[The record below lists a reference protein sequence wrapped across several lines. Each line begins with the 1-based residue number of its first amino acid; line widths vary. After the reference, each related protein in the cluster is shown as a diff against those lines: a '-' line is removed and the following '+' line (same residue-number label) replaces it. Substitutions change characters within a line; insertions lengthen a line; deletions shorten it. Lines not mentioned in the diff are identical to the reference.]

1 MDVLDAGVVHPAGA
15 AGVRVQGALEH
26 GAEDGGADGGPVK
39 VLAGLGE
46 QKAFQLLGKGRDLDV
61 LIGEQAAVDIG
72 EGGQGGVVVKE
83 VFVPV
88 LGLLVQG
95 AEQLH
100 QGLSDAVGGDVPQIV
115 VEHIPAV
122 VENARILG
130 VQAEHQPDAQGVQ
143 AFQRLWVGWVLVLL
157 QEGIVQHA
165 HQLAGLERD
174 LFFMLDGIAAGVHQ
188 EIQLGAVCGQ
198 VGQGQ
203 HLRLSVGEVHV
214 VDLKGLEI
222 AHHDPP
228 GLLRLGQIGPIP
240 PGLLIGGQEG
250 AVGLLIAPGQH
261 DVLALLL
268 HQHPGLG
275 DVAVDEFGGALPRAG
290 VVHLHTALEADVL
303 LRLLHPKDLLQQRQP
318 ERLGLLLLVPAVL
331 PVRRKLSCRRP
342 LLHVRHGVSPPE
354 FVFSG
359 NIIPYCGRVG
369 KHFAQKRAGEKRFQY
384 NR

>member
-1 MDVLDAGVVHPAGA
+1 M
-15 AGVRVQGALEH
+15 
-26 GAEDGGADGGPVK
+26 
-39 VLAGLGE
+39 
-46 QKAFQLLGKGRDLDV
+46 
-61 LIGEQAAVDIG
+61 
-72 EGGQGGVVVKE
+72 
-83 VFVPV
+83 
-88 LGLLVQG
+88 VQG
-95 AEQLH
+95 AEQFY
-100 QGLSDAVGGDVPQIV
+100 QGLADAVGGDVPQIV

-143 AFQRLWVGWVLVLL
+143 AFQRLWVGGVFVLL

-203 HLRLSVGEVHV
+203 HLRLPVGEVHV
-214 VDLKGLEI
+214 VDLKGLEV

-250 AVGLLIAPGQH
+250 AVRLLIATGQH

-275 DVAVDEFGGALPRAG
+275 NIAVDKLGGAFPCAG
-290 VVHLHTALEADVL
+290 VVHHAE
-303 LRLLHPKDLLQQRQP
+303 DLLQQRQP
-318 ERLGLLLLVPAVL
+318 ERLGLLLLVPTVL
-331 PVRRKLSCRRP
+331 PVRRKLSRRRP

-354 FVFSG
+354 SVFSWQYHTISRQSWKALCTEAG
-359 NIIPYCGRVG
+359 GREKIPV
-369 KHFAQKRAGEKRFQY
+369 
-384 NR
+384 